1 LDNFLAH
8 TEDITDFGS
17 RLAAIADTVAR
28 AQADAA
34 RHDHTALGA
43 VLGLIAEDFVR
54 VTGEAQQA
62 QIDDLGRL
70 ATVVSSAAA
79 ATHSARDRY
88 AGTDESV
95 RSAIVEA
102 ART

>member
-1 LDNFLAH
+1 MDNFLAH

-62 QIDDLGRL
+62 QIDDLSRL

-79 ATHSARDRY
+79 ATHSARDLY
-88 AGTDESV
+88 ADTDELV
-95 RSAIVEA
+95 RGAIVEA

>member
-1 LDNFLAH
+1 MDNFLAH

-34 RHDHTALGA
+34 RHDHTPLSA

-54 VTGEAQQA
+54 VTGEAQQT

-79 ATHSARDRY
+79 ATHSARDLY
-88 AGTDESV
+88 VAADESV
-95 RSAIVEA
+95 RAAIVEA

>member
-1 LDNFLAH
+1 MDNFLAH

-17 RLAAIADTVAR
+17 WLAVVADTVAR

-54 VTGEAQQA
+54 VTGEAQQTH
-62 QIDDLGRL
+62 IDDLGRL

-79 ATHSARDRY
+79 ATHSVRDLY
-88 AGTDESV
+88 VGTDELV
-95 RSAIVEA
+95 RSTIVEA

>member
-70 ATVVSSAAA
+70 ATVVSSAAV
-79 ATHSARDRY
+79 ATHSARDLY
-88 AGTDESV
+88 ADTDESV
-95 RSAIVEA
+95 RGAIVEA